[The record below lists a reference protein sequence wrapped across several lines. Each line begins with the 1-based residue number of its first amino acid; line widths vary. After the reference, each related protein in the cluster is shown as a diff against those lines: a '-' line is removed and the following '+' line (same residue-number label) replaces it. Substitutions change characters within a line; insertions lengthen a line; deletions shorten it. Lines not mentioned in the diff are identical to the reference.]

1 MYTNEDLP
9 FLNGYINI
17 LRLNVAPLPQEVNA
31 SQRVLPLEC
40 Y

>member
-1 MYTNEDLP
+1 MYTTEDLP

-17 LRLNVAPLPQEVNA
+17 LCLNVAPLHWEVNV